1 MIYYYAFV
9 AAFCVL
15 MVYLAY
21 EQVAGVRW
29 DAREIRRIEQM
40 ELNAAHILR
49 LLEAPDVRLILQNR
63 TSRQDIFLEYS
74 GALMEDIQTLRRLG
88 RFRRPTALPLLALF
102 FTSYHLLRAKARL
115 LCGKRD
121 LQFLSGLELALL
133 RSAQD

>member
-15 MVYLAY
+15 MAHLVY

-29 DAREIRRIEQM
+29 DAGEIRRIEQM

-49 LLEAPDVRLILQNR
+49 LLDAPDVRLILQNR
-63 TSRQDIFLEYS
+63 AARQDIFLEYS

-88 RFRRPTALPLLALF
+88 RLRPAALPVLGVF
-102 FTSYHLLRAKARL
+102 VVSYHVLRLKARFA
-115 LCGKRD
+115 CGTRD
-121 LQFLSGLELALL
+121 LQFLSGLELTLL
-133 RSAQD
+133 RSVGRN